1 MTRVISIFPLL
12 ICLCFTSMAD
22 WKIVQIVSSPEDG
35 KYEMVIYIQKNKIRT
50 QSENFDVIF
59 DLDQNYMIYI
69 NHDGKKYWEGSKDSF
84 KQDMDAFMEKSMIE
98 VMGQEGYEEYK
109 NSIANIS
116 DIESEKGE
124 IEIVAD
130 GAIEELAG
138 FKGKKFKVFEN
149 GQLVEELWLCQE
161 IQLMDE
167 MDFTLLDQFFGQERE
182 FDYSESEEYTNMLKE
197 NGFPIKDI
205 SYSYGELMEETV
217 LKEVTELDLPASTF
231 SAPKDYKKVEIMEVM
246 NK

>member
-1 MTRVISIFPLL
+1 
-12 ICLCFTSMAD
+12 MAD
-22 WKIVQIVSSPEDG
+22 WKIVQIVRSHEDG
-35 KYEMVIYIQKNKIRT
+35 EYEMVIYIQKNKIRT
-50 QSENFDVIF
+50 QAQNFDVIF

-84 KQDMDAFMEKSMIE
+84 KQEMEAFMEKSMKE
-98 VMGQEGYEEYK
+98 MMGEEGYEEYK
-109 NSIANIS
+109 KTIDNIG
-116 DIESEKGE
+116 DLEGE
-124 IEIVAD
+124 IVKIEIVVD

-138 FKGKKFKVFEN
+138 FKGKKFNVFEN
-149 GQLVEELWLCQE
+149 GQLVEELWLCME

-182 FDYSESEEYTNMLKE
+182 FDYSQSEEYNNMLKE

-217 LKEVTELDLPASTF
+217 LKEAIELDLPASTF
-231 SAPKDYKKVEIMEVM
+231 TAPKDYQKVGIMEVM

>member
-1 MTRVISIFPLL
+1 MKRIIFIFPLL

-22 WKIVQIVSSPEDG
+22 WKIVQIVRSHEDG
-35 KYEMVIYIQKNKIRT
+35 EYEMVIYIQKNKIRT
-50 QSENFDVIF
+50 QAQNFDVIF

-69 NHDGKKYWEGSKDSF
+69 NHYGKKYWEGSKDSF
-84 KQDMDAFMEKSMIE
+84 KQEMEAFMEKSMKE
-98 VMGQEGYEEYK
+98 MMGEEGYEEYK
-109 NSIANIS
+109 KTIDNIG
-116 DIESEKGE
+116 DLEGE
-124 IEIVAD
+124 IVKIEIVVD

-138 FKGKKFKVFEN
+138 FKGKKFNVFEN
-149 GQLVEELWLCQE
+149 GQLVEELWLCME

-182 FDYSESEEYTNMLKE
+182 FDYSQSEEYNNMLKE

-217 LKEVTELDLPASTF
+217 LKEAIELDLPASTF
-231 SAPKDYKKVEIMEVM
+231 TAPKDYQKVGIMEVM